1 MTTHHTKTNDEF
13 LRRTFD
19 FIYSI
24 DLRELRRAFN
34 RIDSRTRWLLITI
47 AASAVLLLVVLQFTK
62 AAIQAVE
69 WANRPSLQD
78 RLAAPYDLEARP
90 VPQLPEASATEAPA
104 ETSVEAAAEAAEA
117 APVYLALP
125 AALQGFTLQAEAASP
140 SLLEQCLLSASGQDK
155 APCTLSRA
163 AHFIEAGSYIAAN
176 GQSVGVILAQFASEK
191 DAAQA
196 LLELYRYSRSIGRIG
211 NYALLETRPV
221 DYYYSSTRQQFAF
234 SWSNGPWVYTASSA
248 SFETLEQFMSAFQY

>member
-1 MTTHHTKTNDEF
+1 MTTHHSKTNDEF

-24 DLRELRRAFN
+24 DLREMRRSFN
-34 RIDSRTRWLLITI
+34 RIDSRTRWLIITI
-47 AASAVLLLVVLQFTK
+47 AASAVLLLVALQFTK

-78 RLAAPYDLEARP
+78 RLAAPYDLEARAL
-90 VPQLPEASATEAPA
+90 PQIITNEDGS
-104 ETSVEAAAEAAEA
+104 A
-117 APVYLALP
+117 APLLP
-125 AALQGFTLQAEAASP
+125 AALQGFTLQAEAAAP

-155 APCTLSRA
+155 APCAMSRA
-163 AHFIEAGSYIAAN
+163 AHFIEGGSYAADN
-176 GQSVGVILAQFASEK
+176 GHAVGVILAQFASEN